1 MTKQPTPKI
10 TRRSPKV
17 TFSQLRDN
25 AEAKI
30 GKTELFA
37 RFNMYRIAI
46 GMKLVT
52 ENTFKRYHSGYK
64 GTPIGTNAVYADF
77 LKAIK

>member
-1 MTKQPTPKI
+1 MT
-10 TRRSPKV
+10 
-17 TFSQLRDN
+17 FAQLRDA
-25 AEAKI
+25 AEAKL
-30 GKTELFA
+30 GKNELYA
-37 RFNMYRIAI
+37 RFNMYRAAI

-64 GTPIGTNAVYADF
+64 GTPIGTNEVYADF

>member
-10 TRRSPKV
+10 RKTTKV
-17 TFSQLRDN
+17 TFAQLRDA

-46 GMKLVT
+46 GMKQVT

-64 GTPIGTNAVYADF
+64 GTPFGTNVVYADF